1 MQLQDLPYPP
11 HGQPLRR
18 HPIPSID
25 CDRGTLEPGE
35 H

>member
-25 CDRGTLEPGE
+25 CDGGTLEPGE